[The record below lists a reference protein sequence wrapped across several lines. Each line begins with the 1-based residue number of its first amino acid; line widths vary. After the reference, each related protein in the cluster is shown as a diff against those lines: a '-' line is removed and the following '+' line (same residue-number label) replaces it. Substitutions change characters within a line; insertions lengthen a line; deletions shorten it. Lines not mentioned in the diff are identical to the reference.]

1 MLGDAMQP
9 VVSYR
14 TTMNSVWLVYLAQ
27 AFVATIRQRSCYST
41 QTCLYLLSAEQSVS
55 PKRPRICVR
64 PLTPQS
70 LNRAA
75 LSIQLPQSLR
85 ICADRSRV
93 LLTFGPPGLMKSYLT
108 LRTPNAWA
116 NLRGYQAIT

>member
-9 VVSYR
+9 GVSYR

-41 QTCLYLLSAEQSVS
+41 QTCLYLLSAEKGAS

-64 PLTPQS
+64 PLTSRS
-70 LNRAA
+70 LNEPHSRFHYRNHFAFELTGA
-75 LSIQLPQSLR
+75 DCTEQRRLR
-85 ICADRSRV
+85 DLRSAHV
-93 LLTFGPPGLMKSYLT
+93 D
-108 LRTPNAWA
+108 
-116 NLRGYQAIT
+116 Q